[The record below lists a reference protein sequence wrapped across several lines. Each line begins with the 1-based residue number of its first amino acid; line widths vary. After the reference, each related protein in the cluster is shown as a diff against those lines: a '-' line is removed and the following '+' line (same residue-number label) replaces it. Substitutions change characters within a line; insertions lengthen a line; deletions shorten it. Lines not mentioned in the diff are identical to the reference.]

1 MWKVVKS
8 WGFTIVIA
16 FILLSYLLFFE
27 TAEVSGSSMFP
38 TYHDGDFL
46 ILRKTTNV
54 DYSDV
59 IAVKSE
65 ALNKDLI
72 KRVIG
77 VANDHIVI
85 TSEGLFRNGELLD
98 EVYLTDDWH
107 KQDLDIIVP
116 DGEVFVLGDN
126 RNASTDS
133 RVLGCLKQSDI
144 FGVSVLDITKCTG
157 LHRSTLVKFTLFCW
171 IVCFLLMFC
180 KKFRSKNKD

>member
-8 WGFTIVIA
+8 WGFTILIA

-27 TAEVSGSSMFP
+27 TAEVSGNSMFP

-46 ILRKTTNV
+46 ILRKTTEV

-59 IAVKSE
+59 IAVRSE

-77 VANDHIVI
+77 VAGDHIVI
-85 TSEGLFRNGELLD
+85 TSEGLYRNGELLD
-98 EVYLTDDWH
+98 ETYLTDDWS
-107 KQDLDIIVP
+107 KQDLDIVVP
-116 DGEVFVLGDN
+116 EDGIFVLGDN

-133 RVLGCLKQSDI
+133 RVLGCLKQSDVL
-144 FGVSVLDITKCTG
+144 GVSALDITKLTG
-157 LHRSTLVKFTLFCW
+157 LHRSTLAKFTLFCW